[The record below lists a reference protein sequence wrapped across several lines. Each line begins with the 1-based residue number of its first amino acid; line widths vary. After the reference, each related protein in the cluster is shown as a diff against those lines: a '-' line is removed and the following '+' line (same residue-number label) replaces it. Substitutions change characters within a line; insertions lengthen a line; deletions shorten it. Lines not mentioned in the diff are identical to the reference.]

1 MSKTLKDAKLINKKR
16 CIIGIIM
23 GSIMSFLA
31 FIVLIL
37 NISNFYNQEGPEVG
51 RGTFR
56 MFTTLSNV
64 LCATA
69 SILTIPFQIEGLRKN
84 NYHLPRWIVDL
95 FYIGTVGVSTTFLMA
110 ITAISITYGFSYA
123 MLLYSNLLFHTINPI
138 IAIIIF
144 TLINSDHNIKFYKS
158 FITIIPIFIY
168 GMIYLVMAIL
178 IGHDN
183 GGWRDVY
190 RLNAVIPWPITYI
203 IMFGICFGIANLLRF
218 LHNKRHKFVKDEIIR
233 YYKESDDFDKESIEE
248 AVKTF
253 AIMQKN
259 DYASGNLE
267 VPVRI
272 LKIFKERYNSDK
284 SLEELS
290 SLFVKYYFEA

>member
-1 MSKTLKDAKLINKKR
+1 MSKTIKDATLINKKR

-23 GSIMSFLA
+23 GSIMSLLA

-123 MLLYSNLLFHTINPI
+123 MILYSNLLFHTINPL
-138 IAIIIF
+138 IAIVIF

-158 FITIIPIFIY
+158 FIAIIPIFIY

-178 IGHDN
+178 IGNDN

-190 RLNAVIPWPITYI
+190 CLNTVIPWPITYV
-203 IMFGICFGIANLLRF
+203 IMFGICFGIANLLRI
-218 LHNKRHKFVKDEIIR
+218 LHNKRHKFIKDAIIR
-233 YYKESDDFDKESIEE
+233 YYKESNDFDKEDIEE

-253 AIMQKN
+253 AIIQKN